1 MTVCGIVSLSGLFDQ
16 PKMQSEPI
24 PEGWDEKPVKE
35 LVGMTLEQV
44 AFNPNRT
51 VFVLFCE

>member
-1 MTVCGIVSLSGLFDQ
+1 MLYQ

-24 PEGWDEKPVKE
+24 PEEWDKKPVKE

-44 AFNPNRT
+44 AFNPNKT
-51 VFVLFCE
+51 VFVFFCK